1 MCRVAG
7 SSCCD
12 RLECLQGSLLLWL
25 SLLGL
30 LLQFVVSQGGL
41 DGVFCQH
48 WKAWKGRQ
56 LQCLTPEG
64 WSLLHLIHL
73 NTHSIVYLYVSINTY
88 LFRICMLV
96 LVCEWLNVLGHVWWS
111 QDNFGEWV

>member
-12 RLECLQGSLLLWL
+12 WLECLQGSLLLWL
-25 SLLGL
+25 LLLGL

-48 WKAWKGRQ
+48 WKAWEGRQ
-56 LQCLTPEG
+56 LQCLTPEA

-73 NTHSIVYLYVSINTY
+73 HTYSIVYLYVGINTY
-88 LFRICMLV
+88 LFRIRMLV
-96 LVCEWLNVLGHVWWS
+96 LVCEWLNVLGHAWWS